1 MTTYLQVEISLIEL
15 IMTVGSEHINL
26 TCRLGKNEVKEK
38 AKRKKKKRNELKD
51 LGQVDGFIFELN

>member
-38 AKRKKKKRNELKD
+38 IKKRRKELKD
-51 LGQVDGFIFELN
+51 LGQVDGFIFKLN